1 MPTQGIRGTL
11 TYQGRPLAG
20 ASVFAYRRQSANF
33 LGPADFASAPSGR
46 DGSYLI
52 DLVEGSYWLVA
63 RKRASGSDAGP
74 LVPGDLQRIHPGNP
88 ATVSPGAFT
97 TVDLDLEEM
106 RDLMFSRT
114 GPRGPTATGIRG
126 RITDESGAPVAW
138 VFAFAYAGDDMRRVP
153 DFTSALTAADGRF
166 VIYLPAGGRYW
177 LGARAHIRDK
187 PAPGEPFG
195 LYEGRRI
202 TRSRSRPARS
212 RTDVDIVPRSAPHR
226 RRGTEAP
233 SLPLCQRG
241 MRVGPAPGQCV
252 EAPSLRLCQRG
263 MESSLLP
270 AGDGI
275 IIPPSPKGGR
285 GD

>member
-1 MPTQGIRGTL
+1 MKALVATLLILPLLAACAAPPVRQPSAAGAAAEIVATQGIRGTM
-11 TYQGRPLAG
+11 TYKGTPLAG

-33 LGPADFASAPSGR
+33 LGPADFASAPSER

-88 ATVSPGAFT
+88 AAVAPGAFT
-97 TVDLDLEEM
+97 VVDLDLDEM

-138 VFAFAYAGDDMRRVP
+138 VFAIAYTSADMRRVP
-153 DFTSALTAADGRF
+153 DFTSAMTAADGRF

-177 LGARAHIRDK
+177 LGARKHIRDK

-195 LYEGRRI
+195 LYEGSPGHAVEVATGSFADDI
-202 TRSRSRPARS
+202 
-212 RTDVDIVPRSAPHR
+212 DIVLRSF
-226 RRGTEAP
+226 
-233 SLPLCQRG
+233 
-241 MRVGPAPGQCV
+241 
-252 EAPSLRLCQRG
+252 
-263 MESSLLP
+263 
-270 AGDGI
+270 
-275 IIPPSPKGGR
+275 GR
-285 GD
+285 

>member
-1 MPTQGIRGTL
+1 MLMNSLVAAALLMPLLAACAAPPARLSSASGAASAAGPVAVPTQGVRGTL
-11 TYQGRPLAG
+11 THQGRPLAG

-33 LGPADFASAPSGR
+33 LGPADFASAPSAR

-74 LVPGDLQRIHPGNP
+74 LVPGDLQRIHSGNP
-88 ATVSPGAFT
+88 ATVAAGAFT

-138 VFAFAYAGDDMRRVP
+138 VFAITYTNADMRRVP
-153 DFTSALTAADGRF
+153 DFTSAMTAADGRF

-177 LGARAHIRDK
+177 VGARKHIRDK

-195 LYEGRRI
+195 LYEGSPDHAVDVA
-202 TRSRSRPARS
+202 TGSFA
-212 RTDVDIVPRSAPHR
+212 DNVDIVLK
-226 RRGTEAP
+226 TF
-233 SLPLCQRG
+233 
-241 MRVGPAPGQCV
+241 
-252 EAPSLRLCQRG
+252 
-263 MESSLLP
+263 
-270 AGDGI
+270 
-275 IIPPSPKGGR
+275 GR
-285 GD
+285 

>member
-1 MPTQGIRGTL
+1 MKSFVAAALLLPLLAACAGPAARPATNAAGPAGLIAVPTQGVRGIL

-20 ASVFAYRRQSANF
+20 ASVLAYRRQSANF
-33 LGPADFASAPSGR
+33 LGPADFASVPSGR

-74 LVPGDLQRIHPGNP
+74 LVPGDLQRIFSGNP
-88 ATVSPGAFT
+88 ATVSRGAFT

-138 VFAFAYAGDDMRRVP
+138 VFAIAYTSADMRRVP
-153 DFTSALTAADGRF
+153 DFTSAMTSADGRY

-177 LGARAHIRDK
+177 LGARKHIRDK

-195 LYEGRRI
+195 LYEG
-202 TRSRSRPARS
+202 SPDHAV
-212 RTDVDIVPRSAPHR
+212 DVATGSFADGIDIV
-226 RRGTEAP
+226 
-233 SLPLCQRG
+233 
-241 MRVGPAPGQCV
+241 
-252 EAPSLRLCQRG
+252 LREFG
-263 MESSLLP
+263 
-270 AGDGI
+270 ADH
-275 IIPPSPKGGR
+275 
-285 GD
+285 